1 MQVNIPYSDDLY
13 HNFQLDPSYL
23 EGMALKYLSPEL
35 RADRNLV
42 HLACQKQPGA
52 LKHVAPEP
60 CFFVENVCVCE
71 KKQKKTC

>member
-1 MQVNIPYSDDLY
+1 
-13 HNFQLDPSYL
+13 
-23 EGMALKYLSPEL
+23 MALKYLSPEL

-60 CFFVENVCVCE
+60 CPVENVCE
-71 KKQKKTC
+71 KSTQKRRVDWVIVSVYSLKG

>member
-1 MQVNIPYSDDLY
+1 
-13 HNFQLDPSYL
+13 
-23 EGMALKYLSPEL
+23 MALKYLSPEL

-60 CFFVENVCVCE
+60 WDKSKRCVGVCVCV
-71 KKQKKTC
+71 KQRQKDVLIG